1 MLWKRKKNKMTTI
14 NSDRCYEKIDSCDY
28 IARGIVLRKRKIIEK

>member
-1 MLWKRKKNKMTTI
+1 VEEKENKMTTI

-28 IARGIVLRKRKIIEK
+28 ITRGIVLRKRKIIEK